1 MKGISGTGIRRAGR
15 HLIIYWQKFCSI
27 LWFFWNWICS
37 SSVLNKVRDQ
47 SIIHNI
53 FKIQDNESIICGVYC
68 VAFMEYMLLEKNL
81 LDYSYFSPNDYKK
94 NGKIICEYFK
104 DNYGRRSESRV

>member
-1 MKGISGTGIRRAGR
+1 
-15 HLIIYWQKFCSI
+15 
-27 LWFFWNWICS
+27 
-37 SSVLNKVRDQ
+37 
-47 SIIHNI
+47 
-53 FKIQDNESIICGVYC
+53 
-68 VAFMEYMLLEKNL
+68 MEYMLLEKNL